1 MSGTQSASERFR
13 ARWRG
18 FGARKWAPVVETPP
32 SATCTKA
39 RDDAHKTSAIIP
51 ALKHRIPS
59 ELRSQACLGES
70 STRMGDPPVSPR
82 VALLFAP
89 ERPEPLPRTSE
100 AMVFGAGTLRDP
112 FAVSLVGLGERFPDW
127 GRNRDSEIVRESYDG
142 FSVTESGRRRTPAR
156 GERRPDWGRSR
167 DSEMV
172 GRRRRAAT
180 STWATDDARKTSAI
194 TPALKHR
201 IPSELRS

>member
-1 MSGTQSASERFR
+1 MVGRRRR
-13 ARWRG
+13 AATSTWATDD
-18 FGARKWAPVVETPP
+18 ARKTI
-32 SATCTKA
+32 
-39 RDDAHKTSAIIP
+39 AITP

-70 STRMGDPPVSPR
+70 STRMGDPLGSPR

-89 ERPEPLPRTSE
+89 ERPEPLPWTSE
-100 AMVFGAGTLRDP
+100 AMVFGAGILRDR

-127 GRNRDSEIVRESYDG
+127 GRNRDSEMARESYDG
-142 FSVTESGRRRTPAR
+142 SCATHA
-156 GERRPDWGRSR
+156 
-167 DSEMV
+167 
-172 GRRRRAAT
+172 RAAT
-180 STWATDDARKTSAI
+180 RTWATDEARKTSAI